1 MNENSINQNA
11 ENRTTRKMETKQ
23 DVQIV
28 QEELQEKKEQIID
41 ESPKLNLSIK
51 QAPFLLDVLFEKD
64 GTPKGD
70 FRVSERYRKK
80 VFYAFKHPRTKSS
93 TGETYYGE
101 LSQGD
106 YYSGNYSPNEYL
118 IIATPTFLTDDELQE
133 LQTRKQIAK
142 RINNVDITLIAP
154 VLQKSDYSSRVE
166 RYRREI
172 EPSRKKIQEI
182 SGIMTELENLK
193 AKLPMGTR
201 EVIIESNDELNTS
214 PGFPRR

>member
-1 MNENSINQNA
+1 MNENSINQKA
-11 ENRTTRKMETKQ
+11 ENRATRKMETKQ
-23 DVQIV
+23 NVQVV
-28 QEELQEKKEQIID
+28 QEELQEKREQIID

-80 VFYAFKHPRTKSS
+80 VFYAFKHPHTKST

-106 YYSGNYSPNEYL
+106 YFSGNYSPNEYL
-118 IIATPTFLTDDELQE
+118 IIATPTFLNDDELQE
-133 LQTRKQIAK
+133 LQSRKQITK

-154 VLQKSDYSSRVE
+154 VLQRDNYSERVE
-166 RYRREI
+166 IYRKDI
-172 EPSRKKIQEI
+172 EAPRRKIQEI
-182 SGIMTELENLK
+182 TGIISELERIK

-201 EVIIESNDELNTS
+201 EVIIEQNDSFENS
-214 PGFPRR
+214 SGHPHK

>member
-1 MNENSINQNA
+1 MNENSINQNT

-133 LQTRKQIAK
+133 LQTRKQITK

-182 SGIMTELENLK
+182 SRIMTELENLK

-201 EVIIESNDELNTS
+201 EVIIESKDELNTS

>member
-133 LQTRKQIAK
+133 LQIRKQITK

-154 VLQKSDYSSRVE
+154 VLQKSDYSARVE
-166 RYRREI
+166 RYRKEI